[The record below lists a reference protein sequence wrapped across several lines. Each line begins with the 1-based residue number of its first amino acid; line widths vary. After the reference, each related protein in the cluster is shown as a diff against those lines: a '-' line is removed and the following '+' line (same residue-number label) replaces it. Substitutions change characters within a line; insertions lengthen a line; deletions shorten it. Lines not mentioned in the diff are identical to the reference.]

1 MTYAGVIIF
10 DKTIPLI
17 MKVII
22 FGLGNYGVSLAG
34 SLMEVGNEVIGVDK
48 DPLRVDAIKDDVTY
62 AVTMDSTNEA
72 AVHTLPFKDVDAAI
86 VAIGENEGAA
96 ILTTAILKKMGV
108 RRIISRSISPLHQ
121 MVLEAMGI
129 EEIVHPEQESADRL
143 SKMLH
148 LKSVVNNF
156 EVDDRYSVAE
166 IQLADRF
173 VGKTIQDV
181 GFRTHYQLNIITI
194 IREQTRRN
202 VLGGTRVVR
211 ESVGVV
217 AADTVLQKGDI
228 LVVFGANASVAAF
241 CENAG

>member
-1 MTYAGVIIF
+1 MAYAGVIIF

-48 DPLRVDAIKDDVTY
+48 DPLRVDAVKDDVTY

-194 IREQTRRN
+194 IREQINKPPLALRRATTFSMRCWPGN
-202 VLGGTRVVR
+202 TTSSFLKQAISAPAIRWK
-211 ESVGVV
+211 S
-217 AADTVLQKGDI
+217 LI
-228 LVVFGANASVAAF
+228 YLLP
-241 CENAG
+241 